1 MALVPLGIYGL
12 YRVYREHNWHLFGHN
27 YLGPGSIVNGGSP
40 AVDKDDYA
48 AFQHDINYD
57 SLVAQAREYG
67 ISEKQF
73 HETLEE
79 IDHKT
84 IGEFYREFKATG
96 SWHSLLCHVGLR
108 LKGLA
113 EHVANR
119 PLYPRQPLRRLGE

>member
-1 MALVPLGIYGL
+1 M
-12 YRVYREHNWHLFGHN
+12 
-27 YLGPGSIVNGGSP
+27 
-40 AVDKDDYA
+40 DKDDYA

-73 HETLEE
+73 HKTLEE

-96 SWHSLLCHVGLR
+96 SWHSLLGHVGLR

-113 EHVANR
+113 ERVANR
-119 PLYPRQPLRRLGE
+119 PLYPRQPLRRLGEYKIINNATTKKARAHAATVDPTWLDRIKLVE